1 MGSFGKKIGRRIG
14 RGNTGFIGHYE
25 YINKKRI
32 KLVLNCEKKLR
43 NFYMS
48 TISYFGMNSTSL
60 YEAQQSWTKYHIRKK
75 NLNQTTHI
83 SLNLLEIK
91 IINLQIDLLRRQI
104 AQVRLNKN

>member
-1 MGSFGKKIGRRIG
+1 
-14 RGNTGFIGHYE
+14 
-25 YINKKRI
+25 
-32 KLVLNCEKKLR
+32 
-43 NFYMS
+43 MS

-60 YEAQQSWTKYHIRKK
+60 YEAQQSWTKYQKRKK

-104 AQVRLNKN
+104 AQVRSSKD